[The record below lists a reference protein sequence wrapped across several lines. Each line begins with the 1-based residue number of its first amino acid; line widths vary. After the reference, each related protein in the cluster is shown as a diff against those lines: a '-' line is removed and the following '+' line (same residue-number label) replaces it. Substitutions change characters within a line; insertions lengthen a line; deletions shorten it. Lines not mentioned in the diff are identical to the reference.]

1 MAKSTSQYVCQSCGN
16 ITPKWSGK
24 CGGCGNWNSIVEQA
38 VAPATPASENR
49 FQSWA
54 GGSAAIKPVKLK
66 EVKEDTYVR
75 HSSGIQEF
83 DHVLGGGLV
92 ERSVT
97 LIGGDPGI
105 GKSTLLLQALAH
117 YSLTQQV
124 LYCAGEESAGQIK
137 MRATRLGCDDADI
150 TIYPEVQLELIIA
163 ACQANKPD
171 ILVIDSI
178 QTIYSNQLQAAP
190 GSVSQVKECA
200 SQLNR
205 LAKSQGISIFMIG
218 HVTKDGTLAGP
229 RVLEHIVDT
238 VLYFE
243 GDPASSF
250 RLLRAIKNR
259 FGAAQEIAV
268 FAMTDKGLQ
277 EVNNPSSM
285 FLSTYEKPVVGS
297 CITTVVEGSRPLLV
311 EVQALVE
318 TSTTSNPKR
327 YAEGVDVSRVQML
340 LAAIAKY
347 LQITTSENNVYI
359 NVVGGVS
366 FKEPAADLG
375 VAIAAI
381 SSLKN
386 KKVPLGWCFIGEIGL
401 TGEVRPVSNIDMRI
415 KEAVK
420 LGFTKLIIPAK
431 SEIKDPGD
439 KISISRISRL
449 SEAVSIL
456 NDEG

>member
-1 MAKSTSQYVCQSCGN
+1 MSKAKTQYVCQSCGQFHS
-16 ITPKWSGK
+16 KWNGK
-24 CGGCGNWNSIVEQA
+24 CSNCNSWNTLEEQLI
-38 VAPATPASENR
+38 APASTSENR

-54 GGSAAIKPVKLK
+54 GPADAAKPIKLK
-66 EVKEDTYVR
+66 DVKEDTYIR
-75 HSSGIQEF
+75 HSSGIAEF

-117 YSLTQQV
+117 YSKDKKV
-124 LYCAGEESAGQIK
+124 LYCAGEESSGQIK
-137 MRATRLGCDDADI
+137 MRAARLGCEDADI
-150 TIYPEVQLELIIA
+150 TIYPEVQLEQVIA
-163 ACQANKPD
+163 ACQQDKPH

-178 QTIYSNQLQAAP
+178 QTLYSNQLQAAP

-200 SQLNR
+200 AQLNR
-205 LAKSQGISIFMIG
+205 LAKNQGISVFMIG

-250 RLLRAIKNR
+250 RMLRAIKNR

-285 FLSTYEKPVVGS
+285 FLSAYDKPVVGS

-318 TSTTSNPKR
+318 TSTTSNPRR

-347 LQITTSENNVYI
+347 VSIPTSDNNVYI

-375 VAIAAI
+375 VAMAAI
-381 SSLKN
+381 SSLQN
-386 KKVPLGWCFIGEIGL
+386 KKIPLRWCFIGEVGL
-401 TGEVRPVSNIDMRI
+401 TGEIRPVSNIDLRI

-420 LGFTKLIIPAK
+420 LGFDTLLIPSK
-431 SEIKDPGD
+431 MDIKTYPDSVTI
-439 KISISRISRL
+439 KRVARL
-449 SEAVSIL
+449 SEAVEYLKNS
-456 NDEG
+456 